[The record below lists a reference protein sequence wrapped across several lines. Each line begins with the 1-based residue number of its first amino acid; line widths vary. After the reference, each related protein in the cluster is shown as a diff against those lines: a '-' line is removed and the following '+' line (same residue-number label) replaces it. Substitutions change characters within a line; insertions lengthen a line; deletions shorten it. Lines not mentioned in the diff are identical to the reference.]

1 VARVPFNGLH
11 TNPIPPSASP
21 GAPTTMNRKLISL
34 TAVAA
39 VAAASFAPAAG
50 AADAAP
56 AQKLDVTGAYLYLD
70 HNDASKQDFVRVVF
84 RTADDLP
91 RRSDGAIQ
99 AGVSIDGFA
108 HSIGSVNAAQPTQ
121 PIYTGA
127 AEVKGHAI
135 TALNGKSVRKG
146 AKVGRSFTVRFFTR
160 DGQHVTKKLTLRAE
174 RKGDD
179 TGKPLSR

>member
-1 VARVPFNGLH
+1 M
-11 TNPIPPSASP
+11 T
-21 GAPTTMNRKLISL
+21 RKFLSL

-39 VAAASFAPAAG
+39 VAAASLAPAAG
-50 AADAAP
+50 AADNAP

-70 HNDASKQDFVRVVF
+70 HNDASNQDFVRVVF

-91 RRSDGAIQ
+91 RRADGAIQ
-99 AGVSIDGFA
+99 AGVSIDGFS
-108 HSIGSVNAAQPTQ
+108 HSIGSVRNGQ

-127 AEVKGHAI
+127 AEVKGHSI
-135 TALNGKSVRKG
+135 TALDGKDVRKG

-160 DGQHVTKKLTLRAE
+160 DGQRVTKKMTLRAE

-179 TGKPLSR
+179 AGKPLSR

>member
-1 VARVPFNGLH
+1 MTRTL
-11 TNPIPPSASP
+11 
-21 GAPTTMNRKLISL
+21 LSL

-39 VAAASFAPAAG
+39 VAVASLAPAAG
-50 AADAAP
+50 AADSAP

-70 HNDASKQDFVRVVF
+70 HNDASNQDFVRVVF

-91 RRSDGAIQ
+91 RRADGAIQ
-99 AGVSIDGFA
+99 AGVSIDGFS
-108 HSIGSVNAAQPTQ
+108 HSIGSVKHGA

-127 AEVKGHAI
+127 AEVKGKSI
-135 TALNGKSVRKG
+135 TSLNGTSVRKG

-160 DGQHVTKKLTLRAE
+160 DGQHVTKKMTLRAE

-179 TGKPLSR
+179 SGKPLMK